1 MNLQDFSINISSLLI
16 MDREKSLRLACYLKS
31 DSLDEAKKAY
41 QFITGSEENEKK
53 VSSPWSRDGVYLI
66 YDDGHHEFF
75 NKDLPSKGVIY
86 IGLVLDGHSFAVSLR
101 DLPKKYKLF
110 KNYEYCPKE
119 SFMYEDE
126 AHAVNDW
133 DAESAT
139 GHIQSI
145 GTDIPLSDGEFI
157 PTAAM
162 LMAMA
167 FYKEQLNKALEFA
180 GGDPLKEDDCY
191 LSSSECNAYSSWVL
205 KFSSGYLD
213 HYNLK
218 SYRYYVRPC
227 TAFKL

>member
-1 MNLQDFSINISSLLI
+1 MEK
-16 MDREKSLRLACYLKS
+16 EKSLRLACYLKS
-31 DSLDEAKKAY
+31 DNLDEAKKAY

-53 VSSPWSRDGVYLI
+53 VASPWSRDGVYAI

-75 NKDLPSKGVIY
+75 SNDIPSKGIIY

-101 DLPKKYKLF
+101 DLPQQYKLF
-110 KNYEYCPKE
+110 KNYEDCPKE
-119 SFMYEDE
+119 SPMYEDE

-191 LSSSECNAYSSWVL
+191 LSSSEYNAGNSWL
-205 KFSSGYLD
+205 LYFGSGGLY
-213 HYNLK
+213 YGYGK
-218 SYRYYVRPC
+218 YGGYYVRPC